1 MYFVVQHGWF
11 CLLVC
16 LFVSWFL
23 ILQLVKYARVN
34 AQSRKSQYLKKKKS
48 IKNTNFPVF
57 CMCVFDRVA
66 FVMKKHLNTHLL
78 GKHGV
83 GTPKER

>member
-1 MYFVVQHGWF
+1 MLEWM
-11 CLLVC
+11 LKTEK
-16 LFVSWFL
+16 VS
-23 ILQLVKYARVN
+23 I
-34 AQSRKSQYLKKKKS
+34 KKKS
-48 IKNTNFPVF
+48 IKTSNFPVF
-57 CMCVFDRVA
+57 CMCLFDRVA

>member
-1 MYFVVQHGWF
+1 MKYVQLH
-11 CLLVC
+11 
-16 LFVSWFL
+16 
-23 ILQLVKYARVN
+23 
-34 AQSRKSQYLKKKKS
+34 AQNRKKKKFN
-48 IKNTNFPVF
+48 KMVF
-57 CMCVFDRVA
+57 LIYSLFDRVA

>member
-1 MYFVVQHGWF
+1 MPLKYFVDV
-11 CLLVC
+11 LLAESCFSSVIIVIS
-16 LFVSWFL
+16 FF
-23 ILQLVKYARVN
+23 
-34 AQSRKSQYLKKKKS
+34 
-48 IKNTNFPVF
+48 
-57 CMCVFDRVA
+57 RVA